1 MMLMTLNLELMN
13 TGKEKII
20 TIVLECIKL
29 VATALIGYFGGNAI
43 V

>member
-1 MMLMTLNLELMN
+1 MTLILEFMD
-13 TGKEKII
+13 TGKDKII